1 MLPAM
6 EQEKSA
12 APSHAP
18 SSPVL
23 AFLSRLFGWYER
35 VPLYLRILGGLVLG
49 IIVGTAM
56 YLNGGGHNPHVMW
69 FAMGMDLFAKYVIQ
83 FLAALAPPLIMLA
96 VMRALMTAKIEG
108 RQGGYMVFLL
118 CLNTLM

>member
-1 MLPAM
+1 MLPGM

-12 APSHAP
+12 APSHSA

-23 AFLSRLFGWYER
+23 AFLSRLFAWYER

-49 IIVGTAM
+49 IIVGTVM
-56 YLNGGGHNPHVMW
+56 YLNGGARNPRVIW

-96 VMRALMTAKIEG
+96 VMRALMAA
-108 RQGGYMVFLL
+108 
-118 CLNTLM
+118 